1 MTDHVNAATF
11 LLLLIC
17 SSSLAQNFDRGCIML
32 NPVQPNTLRAHELDT
47 RDLCTQDGKAISYLS
62 VGDARGWDGKVVP
75 PYNRVRMTVRGLVTV
90 TNVIFQTPSAT
101 YRLQI
106 TP

>member
-17 SSSLAQNFDRGCIML
+17 SSAMAQSFDRGCIML
-32 NPVQPNTLRAHELDT
+32 SPVQPNTLRAHELDT

-75 PYNRVRMTVRGLVTV
+75 PYNRVRMTVRGPATETKVT
-90 TNVIFQTPSAT
+90 FQTPSAT